1 VTLCHQKEGEL
12 PKDTFYNLNREKKKK
27 ITDELIYEFS
37 NKPFSQVNI
46 KTIVEN
52 LGIARGSF
60 YQYFNDLE
68 DSYFYILDKKTHD
81 IHILFMDTLINN
93 NGNIYDSLEEFGE
106 DIAEIIFREDVYNLY
121 KNRYLYWDEELN
133 KSWENSHEDF
143 RLVFNRAQS
152 MGVNQEKT
160 YFFRAVVHSL
170 IERNFREEWN
180 KDTFVEKYKLHI
192 KWIEEGI
199 INEDR

>member
-1 VTLCHQKEGEL
+1 
-12 PKDTFYNLNREKKKK
+12 
-27 ITDELIYEFS
+27 
-37 NKPFSQVNI
+37 
-46 KTIVEN
+46 
-52 LGIARGSF
+52 
-60 YQYFNDLE
+60 
-68 DSYFYILDKKTHD
+68 
-81 IHILFMDTLINN
+81 MDTLINN

-152 MGVNQEKT
+152 MGVDQEKT

-170 IERNFREEWN
+170 MERNFREEWN